1 MCVCTLCIMLINLE
15 KKKKTNLQFMNH
27 VAQSNTII
35 SRRKNHLSKNLSWK
49 LARAPCVPPL
59 PLQKQQESL
68 SRIREIEEGKEINMV
83 KHHSSKRAQNA
94 VEHWQE
100 MAIVTI
106 LSTTVVN
113 KSMNIQPLS
122 SLKVIMVLIP
132 QNHVFKIAPWSSS
145 IYCN

>member
-1 MCVCTLCIMLINLE
+1 M
-15 KKKKTNLQFMNH
+15 
-27 VAQSNTII
+27 
-35 SRRKNHLSKNLSWK
+35 
-49 LARAPCVPPL
+49 
-59 PLQKQQESL
+59 
-68 SRIREIEEGKEINMV
+68 

-132 QNHVFKIAPWSSS
+132 QKRVQNSPIKLINILQLDGP
-145 IYCN
+145 